1 METEISFS
9 EIKRVFF
16 PSFLPPLALVVYAQA
31 VVPPSVYY
39 CYSYESLRAMRL
51 TGPCEE
57 RQGALRRDS
66 LNLLKAWPCS
76 SPWPTAVRE
85 RLIGQR

>member
-1 METEISFS
+1 VLLKYLPSQLIETEISFS

-16 PSFLPPLALVVYAQA
+16 PLFFTASSLDAQA
-31 VVPPSVYY
+31 VVPPSVY

-57 RQGALRRDS
+57 RQGVRRDS

-76 SPWPTAVRE
+76 SP
-85 RLIGQR
+85 

>member
-16 PSFLPPLALVVYAQA
+16 PLFFTTSSLDAQA
-31 VVPPSVYY
+31 VVPPSGY
-39 CYSYESLRAMRL
+39 YSYESLRAMGL

-57 RQGALRRDS
+57 RHSAGT
-66 LNLLKAWPCS
+66 P
-76 SPWPTAVRE
+76 
-85 RLIGQR
+85 